1 MKSNKYWFKPKKFG
15 WGFVPISWEGWCLT
29 LILIILLSIAAYTN
43 NIKNSYDLNGKNGL
57 RFILDIIIITFIFSF
72 ISKPK
77 TKGKVKWHWG
87 K

>member
-29 LILIILLSIAAYTN
+29 LMLVILLSISTYTN
-43 NIKNSYDLNGKNGL
+43 NIKNGFDLDGKNGL
-57 RFILDIIIITFIFSF
+57 RFILDVVIITIIFSF
-72 ISKPK
+72 ISIPK
-77 TKGKVKWHWG
+77 TKGKVKWRWG